1 MARIMKAVDTSEE
14 VVEFEKGVKWC
25 VKKLKK
31 DMVMLLNF

>member
-14 VVEFEKGVKWC
+14 VVEFEKVRKM
-25 VKKLKK
+25 VRKEIEK